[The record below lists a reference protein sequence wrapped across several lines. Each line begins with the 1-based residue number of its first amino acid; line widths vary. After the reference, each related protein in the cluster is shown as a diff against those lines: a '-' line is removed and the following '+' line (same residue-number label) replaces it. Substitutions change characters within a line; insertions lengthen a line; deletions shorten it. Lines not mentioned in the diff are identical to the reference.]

1 MCSLHVQL
9 FSAPNQIKLHN
20 EVGDIQFFGE
30 KTSAAANALDTTWQ

>member
-9 FSAPNQIKLHN
+9 FSAPIQIKLHN
-20 EVGDIQFFGE
+20 EVGDIQPLE